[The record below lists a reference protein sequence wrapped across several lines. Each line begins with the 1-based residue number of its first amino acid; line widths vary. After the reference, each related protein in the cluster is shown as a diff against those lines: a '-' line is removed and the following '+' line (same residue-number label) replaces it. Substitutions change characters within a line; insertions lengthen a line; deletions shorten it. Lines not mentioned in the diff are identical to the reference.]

1 MHGGTISNNTAAASD
16 GGGGGVYVGQK
27 CSFTMDGGTITDN
40 TATKGGGGVYV
51 SGGTFTINAGNVSI
65 SNATITGNKASAT
78 GDTRYGHG
86 GGIYSERG
94 VTVKN
99 VTITG
104 NNSTYEGGGIYGK
117 GAITLTDA
125 TVTDTSQ
132 YDVYYDG
139 KETTTPELTVSGSVK
154 AGYYANFA
162 WKLPILVS
170 GELSENSVIHVGVR
184 EGIEHGAIAEP
195 ASGVTLSAEN
205 FKADAADSETSLGK
219 DGKGYL
225 VPCTIPAT
233 PARSAKRNSTRA
245 WAIAPIIRR

>member
-1 MHGGTISNNTAAASD
+1 MWVRSAASPWTAAPSPATAGN
-16 GGGGGVYVGQK
+16 GGGIYIH
-27 CSFTMDGGTITDN
+27 F
-40 TATKGGGGVYV
+40 
-51 SGGTFTINAGNVSI
+51 NAGNVSI

-78 GDTRYGHG
+78 GNISNGHG

-125 TVTDTSQ
+125 TVTDNSQ

-154 AGYYANFA
+154 AGYYANFD

-195 ASGVTLSAEN
+195 ASGVTLRAEN
-205 FKADAADSETSLGK
+205 FKADAADCVTNLGE
-219 DGKGYL
+219 DGKVYL
-225 VPCTIPAT
+225 VPCTHEMDDT
-233 PARSAKRNSTRA
+233 GYTCKKCHTQFDARVGDSAYYQTLTKAFDAARG
-245 WAIAPIIRR
+245 